1 MFRVGSGF
9 DIHRLVEGRILR
21 VGGVDI
27 PGPFGFLG
35 HSDGDIL
42 VHALCNALLGAAGY
56 KDIGAYFSDI
66 EAQWK
71 DMDSISVML
80 PKVFDMVCEKY
91 FSIVNIDATL
101 VLERPK
107 IASYV
112 DAMRQK
118 LSEKLNSLDIS
129 RISIKAT
136 RTEQCF
142 LTPPN
147 EAGFAMVSVLL
158 MEVHEKCVGN
168 RGLGKHIPLNPPFV

>member
-9 DIHRLVEGRILR
+9 DIHRLVPGRTLR
-21 VGGVDI
+21 IGGVDI
-27 PGPFGFLG
+27 PSPFGFLG

-56 KDIGAYFSDI
+56 KDIGHYFSDTDLR
-66 EAQWK
+66 WK
-71 DMDSISVML
+71 NMDSLSIML
-80 PKVFDMVCEKY
+80 PQVFHMLCEKN
-91 FSIVNIDATL
+91 FSIGNIDATL

-107 IASYV
+107 ISPYI
-112 DAMRQK
+112 DAMKQK
-118 LSEKLNSLDIS
+118 LSEKLNCLDPS
-129 RISIKAT
+129 KISIKGT

-158 MEVHEKCVGN
+158 MESK
-168 RGLGKHIPLNPPFV
+168 